1 MFKVIRSEKPKDWTN
16 SNYTDPVVVKQ
27 LKYDFLSKC
36 YLCEQTD
43 FGNVNVEHFVPHLN
57 QNEELKTDWNNLYY
71 ACSHCNGIKGHRHQ
85 ELLDCCHENHLVDIA
100 IALKAPSVP
109 NGKIVLSNTLESSSN
124 LFDLTNKTIA
134 LLEQCYNNASSGNQQ
149 VSHQYLKEK
158 ILEEHAYLQNL
169 RFQLKNG
176 LNRLLQR
183 EKDDLVERIS
193 NMLKPNY
200 PFSAFWKTYVRNDPF
215 LSEVLNQ

>member
-1 MFKVIRSEKPKDWTN
+1 MFNVIRSERPQTWTN
-16 SNYTDPVVVKQ
+16 SNYKDPIVVQQ
-27 LKYDFLSKC
+27 LKKDFFSKC

-57 QNEELKTDWNNLYY
+57 QSEELRIDWENLYY
-71 ACSHCNGIKGHRHQ
+71 ACSHCNGIKGHRHN
-85 ELLDCCHENHLVDIA
+85 ELLNCCDQSHSVDTSIS
-100 IALKAPSVP
+100 LEAPTVP
-109 NGKIVLSNTLESSSN
+109 NGQIVLKNTLENNSV
-124 LFDLTNKTIA
+124 LFELTNKTIE
-134 LLEQCYNNASSGNQQ
+134 LLDQCYNNVNSGVQQ

-183 EKDDLVERIS
+183 EKDELIERIN

-200 PFSAFWKTYVRNDPF
+200 PFSAFWITYVRNDPF
-215 LSEVLNQ
+215 LSEILG

>member
-1 MFKVIRSEKPKDWTN
+1 MFNVIRSERPQTWTN
-16 SNYTDPVVVKQ
+16 SNYRDPIVVQQ
-27 LKYDFLSKC
+27 LKKDFFSKC

-57 QNEELKTDWNNLYY
+57 QSEELRIDWENLYY
-71 ACSHCNGIKGHRHQ
+71 ACSHCNGIKGHRHN
-85 ELLDCCHENHLVDIA
+85 ELLNCCDQSHSVDTSIS
-100 IALKAPSVP
+100 LEAPTVP
-109 NGKIVLSNTLESSSN
+109 NGQIVLKNTLENNSV
-124 LFDLTNKTIA
+124 LFELTNKTIE
-134 LLEQCYNNASSGNQQ
+134 LLDQCYNNVNSGVQQ

-183 EKDDLVERIS
+183 EKDELIERIN

-200 PFSAFWKTYVRNDPF
+200 PFSAFWITYVRNDPF
-215 LSEVLNQ
+215 LSEILG

>member
-1 MFKVIRSEKPKDWTN
+1 MFKVVRSKRPANWTN
-16 SNYTDPVVVKQ
+16 SDYTDPIVVEQ
-27 LKYDFLSKC
+27 LKKDFLSKC

-57 QNEELKTDWNNLYY
+57 KSEELRTDWNNLYY
-71 ACSHCNGIKGHRHQ
+71 ACSHCNGIKGSRHK
-85 ELLDCCHENHLVDIA
+85 ELLDCCEESHNVDTA
-100 IALKAPSVP
+100 ISLQAPSVP
-109 NGKIVLSNTLESSSN
+109 NGKIILTNALNNDSD
-124 LFDLTNKTIA
+124 LFELTNKTIA
-134 LLEQCYNNASSGNQQ
+134 LLEQCYNNANSGNQQ

-176 LNRLLQR
+176 SNRLLQR

-215 LSEVLNQ
+215 LSEILNQ

>member
-1 MFKVIRSEKPKDWTN
+1 MFNVIRSERPQTWTN
-16 SNYTDPVVVKQ
+16 SNYKDPIVVQQ
-27 LKYDFLSKC
+27 LKKDFFSKC

-43 FGNVNVEHFVPHLN
+43 FGNVNAEHFVPHLN
-57 QNEELKTDWNNLYY
+57 QSEELRIDWENLYY
-71 ACSHCNGIKGHRHQ
+71 ACSHCNGIKGHRHN
-85 ELLDCCHENHLVDIA
+85 ELLNCCDQSHSVDTSIS
-100 IALKAPSVP
+100 LEAPTVP
-109 NGKIVLSNTLESSSN
+109 NGQIVLKNTLENNSV
-124 LFDLTNKTIA
+124 LFELTNKTIE
-134 LLEQCYNNASSGNQQ
+134 LLDQCYNNVNSGVQQ

-183 EKDDLVERIS
+183 EKDELIERIN

-200 PFSAFWKTYVRNDPF
+200 PFSAFWITYVRNDPF
-215 LSEVLNQ
+215 LSEILG

>member
-1 MFKVIRSEKPKDWTN
+1 MFNVIRSERPQTWTN
-16 SNYTDPVVVKQ
+16 SNYRDPIVVQQ
-27 LKYDFLSKC
+27 LKKDFFSKC

-57 QNEELKTDWNNLYY
+57 QSEELRIDWGNLYY
-71 ACSHCNGIKGHRHQ
+71 ACSHCNGIKGHRHN
-85 ELLDCCHENHLVDIA
+85 ELLNCCDQSHNVDTSIS
-100 IALKAPSVP
+100 LEAPTVP
-109 NGKIVLSNTLESSSN
+109 NGQIVLKNTLENNSV
-124 LFDLTNKTIA
+124 LFELTNKTIE
-134 LLEQCYNNASSGNQQ
+134 LLDKCYNNANSGVQQ

-158 ILEEHAYLQNL
+158 ILEEHAYLQSL

-183 EKDDLVERIS
+183 EKDELVERIN

-200 PFSAFWKTYVRNDPF
+200 PFSAFWITYVRNDPF
-215 LSEVLNQ
+215 LSEILD

>member
-1 MFKVIRSEKPKDWTN
+1 MFNVIRSERPQTWTN
-16 SNYTDPVVVKQ
+16 TNYKDPIIVQQ
-27 LKYDFLSKC
+27 LKKDFLSKC
-36 YLCEQTD
+36 YLCEQTE

-57 QNEELKTDWNNLYY
+57 QSEELRIDWGNLYY
-71 ACSHCNGIKGHRHQ
+71 ACSHCNGIKGHRHN
-85 ELLDCCHENHLVDIA
+85 ELLNCCDQNHNVDTA
-100 IALKAPSVP
+100 ISLEAPTVP
-109 NGKIVLSNTLESSSN
+109 NGQIVLKNTLEN
-124 LFDLTNKTIA
+124 NAVLFELTNKTIE
-134 LLEQCYNNASSGNQQ
+134 LLNQCYNNANSGVQQ

-183 EKDDLVERIS
+183 EKDELVERIN

-200 PFSAFWKTYVRNDPF
+200 PFSAFWVTYVKNDPF
-215 LSEVLNQ
+215 LSEILN

>member
-1 MFKVIRSEKPKDWTN
+1 MFNVIRSERPQTWTN
-16 SNYTDPVVVKQ
+16 SNYRDPIVVQQ
-27 LKYDFLSKC
+27 LKKDFFSKC

-57 QNEELKTDWNNLYY
+57 QSEELRIDWGNLYY
-71 ACSHCNGIKGHRHQ
+71 ACSHCNGIKGHRHN
-85 ELLDCCHENHLVDIA
+85 ELLNCCDPSHNVDTSIS
-100 IALKAPSVP
+100 LEAPTVP
-109 NGKIVLSNTLESSSN
+109 NGQIVLKNTLENNSV
-124 LFDLTNKTIA
+124 LFELTNKTIE
-134 LLEQCYNNASSGNQQ
+134 LLDQCYNNANSGVQQ

-183 EKDDLVERIS
+183 EKDELIERIN

-200 PFSAFWKTYVRNDPF
+200 PFSAFWITYVRNDPF
-215 LSEVLNQ
+215 LSEILK

>member
-1 MFKVIRSEKPKDWTN
+1 MFNVIRSERPQTWTN
-16 SNYTDPVVVKQ
+16 SNYRDPIVVQQ
-27 LKYDFLSKC
+27 LKKDFFSKC

-57 QNEELKTDWNNLYY
+57 QSEELRIDWENLYY
-71 ACSHCNGIKGHRHQ
+71 ACSHCNGIKGHRHN
-85 ELLDCCHENHLVDIA
+85 ELLNCCDQSHNVDTSIS
-100 IALKAPSVP
+100 LEAPTVP
-109 NGKIVLSNTLESSSN
+109 NGQIVLKNTLENNSV
-124 LFDLTNKTIA
+124 LFELTNKTIE
-134 LLEQCYNNASSGNQQ
+134 LLDQCYNNVNSGVQQ
-149 VSHQYLKEK
+149 VSHQYLKEQ

-183 EKDDLVERIS
+183 EKNELIERIN

-200 PFSAFWKTYVRNDPF
+200 PFSAFWITYVRNDPF
-215 LSEVLNQ
+215 LSEILG

>member
-1 MFKVIRSEKPKDWTN
+1 MFKVIRSDKPEDWTN
-16 SNYTDPVVVKQ
+16 SDYTAPVVVEQ
-27 LKYDFLSKC
+27 LKKDFLSKC

-57 QNEELKTDWNNLYY
+57 KSKELRIDWNNLYY
-71 ACSHCNGIKGHRHQ
+71 ACSHCNGIKGSRHK
-85 ELLDCCHENHLVDIA
+85 ELLDCCEEIHSVDTA
-100 IALKAPSVP
+100 ISLEAPSVP
-109 NGKIVLSNTLESSSN
+109 NGKIILTNTLKNDSD
-124 LFDLTNKTIA
+124 LFELTNKTIA
-134 LLEQCYNNASSGNQQ
+134 LLEQCYNNANSGNQQ

-183 EKDDLVERIS
+183 EKDDLIERIS

-200 PFSAFWKTYVRNDPF
+200 PFSAFWKTYVKNDPF
-215 LSEVLNQ
+215 LSEILNK

>member
-1 MFKVIRSEKPKDWTN
+1 MFNVIRSERPQTWTN
-16 SNYTDPVVVKQ
+16 SNYRDPIVVQQ
-27 LKYDFLSKC
+27 LKKDFFSKC

-57 QNEELKTDWNNLYY
+57 QSEELRIDWGNLYY
-71 ACSHCNGIKGHRHQ
+71 ACSHCNGIKGHRHN
-85 ELLDCCHENHLVDIA
+85 ELLNCCDQSHNVDTSIS
-100 IALKAPSVP
+100 LEAPTVP
-109 NGKIVLSNTLESSSN
+109 NGQIVLKNTLENNSV
-124 LFDLTNKTIA
+124 LFELTNKTIE
-134 LLEQCYNNASSGNQQ
+134 LLDKCYNNANSGVQQ

-158 ILEEHAYLQNL
+158 ILEEHAYLQSL

-183 EKDDLVERIS
+183 EKDELVKRIN

-200 PFSAFWKTYVRNDPF
+200 PFSAFWITYVRNDPF
-215 LSEVLNQ
+215 LSEILD

>member
-1 MFKVIRSEKPKDWTN
+1 MFNVIRSERPQTWTN
-16 SNYTDPVVVKQ
+16 SNYRDPIVVQQ
-27 LKYDFLSKC
+27 LKKDFFSKC

-57 QNEELKTDWNNLYY
+57 QSEELRIDWENLYY
-71 ACSHCNGIKGHRHQ
+71 ACSHCNGIKGHRHN
-85 ELLDCCHENHLVDIA
+85 ELLNCCDQSHKVDTSIS
-100 IALKAPSVP
+100 LEAPTVP
-109 NGKIVLSNTLESSSN
+109 NGQIVLKNTLENNSV
-124 LFDLTNKTIA
+124 LFELTNKTIE
-134 LLEQCYNNASSGNQQ
+134 LLDQCYNNANSGVQQ

-183 EKDDLVERIS
+183 EKDELIERIN

-200 PFSAFWKTYVRNDPF
+200 PFSAFWITYVRNDPF
-215 LSEVLNQ
+215 LSEILG

>member
-1 MFKVIRSEKPKDWTN
+1 MFRVVRSDKPEDWK
-16 SNYTDPVVVKQ
+16 SSDYTDPVVVKQ
-27 LKYDFLSKC
+27 LKQDFLSKC

-57 QNEELKTDWNNLYY
+57 KNEELRTDWNNLYY
-71 ACSHCNGIKGHRHQ
+71 ACSHCNGIKGSRHK
-85 ELLDCCHENHLVDIA
+85 ELLDCCEESHSVDTA
-100 IALKAPSVP
+100 ISLEAPSVP
-109 NGKIVLSNTLESSSN
+109 NGKIILTNALNSDSD
-124 LFDLTNKTIA
+124 LFELTNKTIA
-134 LLEQCYNNASSGNQQ
+134 LLEQCYNNANSGNQQ

-215 LSEVLNQ
+215 LSEILNQ

>member
-1 MFKVIRSEKPKDWTN
+1 MFKVIRSVVPTEWTN
-16 SNYTDPVVVKQ
+16 DNYRDPIVVNQ
-27 LKYDFLSKC
+27 LKKDFLSKC

-57 QNEELKTDWNNLYY
+57 QSEELRTDWKNLYY
-71 ACSHCNGIKGHRHQ
+71 SCSHCNGIKGPRHQ
-85 ELLDCCHENHLVDIA
+85 ELLDCCDE
-100 IALKAPSVP
+100 KAPSVP
-109 NGKIVLSNTLESSSN
+109 NGKIVLINTLDNNSE
-124 LFDLTNKTIA
+124 LFELTDKTIA
-134 LLEQCYNNASSGNQQ
+134 LLEQCYNNANSGNQQ

-176 LNRLLQR
+176 LNRLIQR
-183 EKDDLVERIS
+183 EKDELIERIS

-200 PFSAFWKTYVRNDPF
+200 PFSAFWITYVKNDPF
-215 LSEVLNQ
+215 LSEVLN

>member
-1 MFKVIRSEKPKDWTN
+1 MFKVVRSKKPANWTN
-16 SNYTDPVVVKQ
+16 SDYTDPIVVEQ
-27 LKYDFLSKC
+27 LKKDFLSKC

-57 QNEELKTDWNNLYY
+57 KSEALRTDWNNLYY
-71 ACSHCNGIKGHRHQ
+71 ACSHCNGIKGSRHK
-85 ELLDCCHENHLVDIA
+85 ELLDCCEESHNVDTVIS
-100 IALKAPSVP
+100 LEAPSVP
-109 NGKIVLSNTLESSSN
+109 NGKIVLNNVLTEDSE
-124 LFDLTNKTIA
+124 LFELTNKTIA
-134 LLEQCYNNASSGNQQ
+134 LLEQCYNNANSGNQQ

-193 NMLKPNY
+193 NMLEPNY

-215 LSEVLNQ
+215 LSEILSQ